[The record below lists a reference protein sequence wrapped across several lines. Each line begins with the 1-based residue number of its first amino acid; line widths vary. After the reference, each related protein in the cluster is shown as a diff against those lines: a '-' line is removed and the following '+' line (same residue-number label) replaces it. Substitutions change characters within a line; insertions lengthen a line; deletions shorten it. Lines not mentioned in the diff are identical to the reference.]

1 MKTLGVDLGTTN
13 TLAALDGKLLTDGA
27 RGQAESILPSVVA
40 FLPNGLT
47 SVGAA
52 ARRRRPIDPQNT
64 IFSAKRI
71 IGRTWHSYEVSKFRE
86 TYPFH
91 LVKTAEDRVAFETR
105 AGVISPMDTAAKV
118 LEAVCRR
125 AELGPGDYRALIT
138 VPAQFDSAQRMA
150 TMEAGRNVGFA
161 DVAVFD
167 EPIATAV
174 AYVYSG
180 LADVR
185 YAAVYDL
192 GGGTFDLAVV
202 DCSRQPHQVLA
213 HGGDDYLGGDDID
226 RALADEVRSRVL
238 QEHHWDLKSD
248 RETYDRLVLEV
259 ERVKVRLSYASETSL
274 ELGQV
279 DPASPLANRAIRIG
293 RETLEQ
299 ASRPLVQRTF
309 GICDEVL
316 NTARLSREDLGAVFL
331 AGGSTSLPMVRR
343 DIAQYFGQPPHVA
356 FDPMEVVAIGASL
369 AGC

>member
-13 TLAALDGKLLTDGA
+13 TLATVDGKLLTGAA
-27 RGQAESILPSVVA
+27 RGQAESIVPSVVA
-40 FLPNGLT
+40 FLPNGLC
-47 SVGAA
+47 SVGAS

-71 IGRTWHSYEVSKFRE
+71 IGRSWHSYEVAKFRE
-86 TYPFH
+86 TYPFN
-91 LVKTAEDRVAFETR
+91 LVRTEGDGVAFQTR
-105 AGVISPMDTAAKV
+105 AGVISPVETASKV
-118 LEAVCRR
+118 LDAVCRR
-125 AELGPGDYRALIT
+125 SELTPAEYRALIT
-138 VPAQFDSAQRMA
+138 VPAQFDSAQRTA
-150 TMEAGRNVGFA
+150 TMEAGRDVGFG

-167 EPIATAV
+167 EPVATAV

-226 RALADEVRSRVL
+226 RALADEVRARVL
-238 QEHHWDLKSD
+238 EEHHWDLKSD
-248 RETYDRLVLEV
+248 REIYDRLVLEV

-279 DPASPLANRAIRIG
+279 DPASPLASRSIRVV

-299 ASRPLVQRTF
+299 ASRPLVRRTF

-316 NTARLSREDLGAVFL
+316 SAAGLSREDLGAVFL
-331 AGGSTSLPMVRR
+331 AGGSTGLPMVRR
-343 DIAQYFGQPPHVA
+343 DVAQYFGQPPHVA

-369 AGC
+369 AGE

>member
-13 TLAALDGKLLTDGA
+13 TLAAVDGKLLTGEA
-27 RGQAESILPSVVA
+27 RGQAECILPSVVA

-47 SVGAA
+47 SVGAS

-71 IGRTWHSYEVSKFRE
+71 IGRRWHSYEASKFRD
-86 TYPFH
+86 TYPFN
-91 LVKTAEDRVAFETR
+91 LVRTEGDGVAFQTR
-105 AGVISPMDTAAKV
+105 AGVVSSVETSTKV
-118 LEAVCRR
+118 LDAVCRR
-125 AELGPGDYRALIT
+125 AGLNPADHRALIT
-138 VPAQFDSAQRMA
+138 VPAQFDSSQRNA

-202 DCSRQPHQVLA
+202 DCSRQPHRVLA

-226 RALADEVRSRVL
+226 RALANELRSRVL
-238 QEHHWDLKSD
+238 EEHHWDLESD
-248 RETYDRLVLEV
+248 REIYDRLVLEV
-259 ERVKVRLSYASETSL
+259 ERVKVRLSYASETCL

-279 DPASPLANRAIRIG
+279 DPASPLAGRSLRIL
-293 RETLEQ
+293 RETLEE

-316 NTARLSREDLGAVFL
+316 SEAGLSRDDLGAVFL
-331 AGGSTSLPMVRR
+331 AGGSTGLPMVRR
-343 DIAQYFGQPPHVA
+343 DVAQYFGQPPHVA

-369 AGC
+369 ASA